1 MNRTGPWT
9 LNGRHVLIAVLTFFG
24 VVIAVNGIFI
34 ALSLWSWSGLSTDDA
49 YQRGLAYNE
58 TLAEAEA
65 QRALDWRAQA
75 VLTPAVNGG
84 ARLTVAFTDRAGAP
98 VEGLTVSGDL
108 RRPVR
113 DDLDRTVALV
123 RDGPGR
129 YAADMEQLMSGQWD
143 VRLRAA
149 SPSGATFVLED
160 RLWLP

>member
-1 MNRTGPWT
+1 MNGSGTRT
-9 LNGRHVLIAVLTFFG
+9 LKGRHVLIAVLAFFA

-49 YQRGLAYNE
+49 YQRGLTYNE
-58 TLAEAEA
+58 TLAGAEA

-75 VLTPAVNGG
+75 VLTPAASGG
-84 ARLTVAFTDRAGAP
+84 ARLTVVFTDRAGAP

-113 DDLDRTVALV
+113 DDLDRDVALV

-143 VRLRAA
+143 VRLRAT